1 MAQGRGPGGRNA
13 GRAPLPQGSRKRWA
27 VIGGAVGAW
36 LVLYLVSGSG
46 LSATVL
52 LVAFAAF
59 GAIAV
64 LFLRSIGVTRD
75 HPRIRQLASRPWRDG
90 QAVLRVAVSH
100 LHDVFVITPSGSA
113 FAPTSVEIQMNPE
126 DLASVCDRMDFGV
139 VIASVTE
146 VYAEQVVQYGARFVG
161 SERPEVSVAA
171 DERIPRGSY
180 RLRQGQSTNAAAQP
194 EMPDAGHTMSA
205 TPDFVYSA
213 PQYAG
218 DGAASSG
225 PDGWVWP

>member
-1 MAQGRGPGGRNA
+1 MTQDRGLDGRKA
-13 GRAPLPQGSRKRWA
+13 ARAPLPGRSRRRWSVA
-27 VIGGAVGAW
+27 GGVAAAW
-36 LVLYLVSGSG
+36 LVLYLIAGSA
-46 LSATVL
+46 LSATML
-52 LVAFAAF
+52 LVAFAAT

-64 LFLRSIGVTRD
+64 LFLRSIGITRD

-126 DLASVCDRMDFGV
+126 DLASVCDRMEFGV

-146 VYAEQVVQYGARFVG
+146 VYAEQVSHYGARFVG

-171 DERIPRGSY
+171 DER
-180 RLRQGQSTNAAAQP
+180 
-194 EMPDAGHTMSA
+194 
-205 TPDFVYSA
+205 
-213 PQYAG
+213 
-218 DGAASSG
+218 
-225 PDGWVWP
+225 